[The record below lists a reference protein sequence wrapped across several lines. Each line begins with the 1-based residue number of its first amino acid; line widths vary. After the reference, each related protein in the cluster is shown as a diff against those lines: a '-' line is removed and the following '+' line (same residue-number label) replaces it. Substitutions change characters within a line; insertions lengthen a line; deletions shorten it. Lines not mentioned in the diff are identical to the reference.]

1 MSEKH
6 FNKLKQVTQKLLDV
20 NTIDQIDMSLQAAAS
35 ELAIGSYHIRCFVI
49 KNILLLYSLKLF
61 DVNYLILIK

>member
-6 FNKLKQVTQKLLDV
+6 FNKLKQITQKLLDV

-35 ELAIGSYHIRCFVI
+35 ELAIGSYHILCFV
-49 KNILLLYSLKLF
+49 KKVF
-61 DVNYLILIK
+61 

>member
-6 FNKLKQVTQKLLDV
+6 FNKLKQITVKLLDM

-35 ELAIGSYHIRCFVI
+35 ELAIGS
-49 KNILLLYSLKLF
+49 
-61 DVNYLILIK
+61 